1 MMALPVAD
9 LSGVPLSGAVK
20 CLAAFTGFQNRQQ
33 VMQKHGITVID
44 DTYNASPVSM
54 KAGLEVLEATAK
66 GRRIAVL
73 ADMKELG
80 PDSPKFHYEVGS
92 WMKSIRWIFCLHT
105 GNWRSRLPGAQNGP
119 E

>member
-1 MMALPVAD
+1 
-9 LSGVPLSGAVK
+9 
-20 CLAAFTGFQNRQQ
+20 
-33 VMQKHGITVID
+33 MQKHGITVID

-92 WMKSIRWIFCLHT
+92 WMKSIRWYFVYIRGT
-105 GNWRSRLPGAQNGP
+105 GGADCPGRKAGRNEGGVYPFRRKSVVMRWRKQSGQSCSR
-119 E
+119 ETVSF